1 MVISNA
7 KYGKKQGNVKNR
19 AYMTGLESDL
29 TTHQPE
35 SLIELE
41 DLFIPHY
48 EEIKFLDINELT
60 K

>member
-19 AYMTGLESDL
+19 AYMSGLETDL
-29 TTHQPE
+29 TAHQPE
-35 SLIELE
+35 PFIDLE
-41 DLFIPHY
+41 DLFIPRY
-48 EEIKFLDINELT
+48 EEIKFLDVQELT